1 MDKWPP
7 TQPPLPLLFF
17 IISCLFNSCHWMIT
31 CSYLAIPSMCFF
43 FFIASFSS
51 RVWFSLFFSFLF
63 LLALW
68 YGLVGFRARVT
79 YRRHFAMHS
88 KRHHHYHHYH
98 RTRIV
103 AFGESVTSLKVVA
116 CMHGIELLCPC
127 EIESLTDSTY
137 VLLLSQPAVTYAS
150 SVCGLRCGGRCNI
163 VLVFRSTIFL
173 RFLFYYSSRK
183 TRWDARLV

>member
-1 MDKWPP
+1 
-7 TQPPLPLLFF
+7 
-17 IISCLFNSCHWMIT
+17 MIT

-43 FFIASFSS
+43 FFFFLLHCLIFIESL
-51 RVWFSLFFSFLF
+51 VFSLFSYLS

-68 YGLVGFRARVT
+68 YGLVGLRARVT

-103 AFGESVTSLKVVA
+103 AFGESVTSLKLVA
-116 CMHGIELLCPC
+116 CMHGIVLLCPC

-150 SVCGLRCGGRCNI
+150 SACGLRCGGGDATF